1 MKIGNVNIDGYA
13 ALAPMAGV
21 ADKAFRELCMEFGA
35 CYCVSEMVS
44 SKGISYHSA
53 KSAQLMELGENEHP
67 CAVQIFG
74 NEPLTMADAAKFALN
89 YKPEII
95 DINMGCPAPKISG
108 NGAGAALMKDPTLC
122 GEIVKAVVG
131 AVDVPVTVKIRKGFD
146 DDNINAVKVATICEQ
161 NGASAVTVH
170 GRTRAQYYSGKVD
183 LDIIKDVKSA
193 LSIPVI
199 GNGDILSGEDAQRM
213 FEYTGCDLVMVG
225 RGALGNPFLLQNINA
240 YLKGDKQ
247 YTPTFEEKMQ
257 VMKKHIE
264 SLCENKGEYIGMR
277 EARAHIPHYLKGF
290 SGAAKMRND
299 ACKVESLKDLYALIE
314 KAKGLSIINYS

>member
-21 ADKAFRELCMEFGA
+21 ADRAFRELCMEFGA

-44 SKGISYHSA
+44 SKGISYNSE
-53 KSAQLMELGENEHP
+53 KSAQLMELSEREHP

-74 NEPLTMADAAKFALN
+74 NEPHTMADAARFALR

-108 NGAGAALMKDPTLC
+108 NGSGAALMKDPALC
-122 GEIVKAVVG
+122 GEIVRSVVES
-131 AVDVPVTVKIRKGFD
+131 VDIPVTVKIRKGFD
-146 DDNINAVKVATICEQ
+146 DENINAVEVATICEQ

-213 FEYTGCDLVMVG
+213 LEYTGCDLVMVG
-225 RGALGNPFLLQNINA
+225 RGALGNPWIFKNNNA
-240 YLKGDKQ
+240 YFNSDKQ

-299 ACKVESLKDLYALIE
+299 ACKVSTIKDLYVLID
-314 KAKGLSIINYS
+314 KAKGLSIK

>member
-21 ADKAFRELCMEFGA
+21 ADRAFRQLCMDFGA

-44 SKGISYHSA
+44 SKGISFSSE
-53 KSAQLMELGENEHP
+53 KSATLMEIGESEHP

-74 NEPLTMADAAKFALN
+74 TEPETMAQAAVFALK

-108 NGAGAALMKDPTLC
+108 NGAGAALMKDPGLC
-122 GEIVKAVVG
+122 KEIVKSVSS
-131 AVDVPVTVKIRKGFD
+131 AVDIPVTVKIRKGFD
-146 DDNINAVKVATICEQ
+146 DENINAVEIATICEQ
-161 NGASAVTVH
+161 SGAAAVTVH

-193 LSIPVI
+193 LTIPVI
-199 GNGDILSGEDAQRM
+199 GNGDVSSADECKRM
-213 FEYTGCDLVMVG
+213 YDYTGCDLVMVG
-225 RGALGNPFLLQNINA
+225 RASLGNPWIFSEINTWFVG
-240 YLKGDKQ
+240 K
-247 YTPTFEEKMQ
+247 TPYKKPSFEEKML

-277 EARAHIPHYLKGF
+277 QARAHIPHYLKGF
-290 SGAAKMRND
+290 NGAAKLRND
-299 ACKVESLKDLYALIE
+299 ACRVSTLKDLNTLID
-314 KAKGLSIINYS
+314 KASHLVFDK

>member
-21 ADKAFRELCMEFGA
+21 ADRAFRQLCMDFDA

-44 SKGISYHSA
+44 AKGISYNSA
-53 KSAQLMELGENEHP
+53 KSAQLMELSESEHP

-74 NEPLTMADAAKFALN
+74 NEPSTMADAAKFALK

-108 NGAGAALMKDPTLC
+108 NGAGAALMKDPALC
-122 GEIVKAVVG
+122 GEIVKAVVK

-146 DDNINAVKVATICEQ
+146 DDNINAVEVAAICEQ

-170 GRTRAQYYSGKVD
+170 GRTRAQYYSGVVD
-183 LDIIKDVKSA
+183 LNIIKAVKDA

-199 GNGDILSGEDAQRM
+199 GNGDICCGEDAERM
-213 FEYTGCDLVMVG
+213 LDYTGCDLVMVG
-225 RGALGNPFLLQNINA
+225 RGALGNPWVFQNINA
-240 YLKGDKQ
+240 YFNGDKQ
-247 YTPTFEEKMQ
+247 YTPTFDEKMQ

-264 SLCENKGEYIGMR
+264 SLVENKGEYIGMR

-290 SGAAKMRND
+290 NGAAKMRNY
-299 ACKVESLKDLYALIE
+299 ACKVSTLKDLYALID
-314 KAKGLSIINYS
+314 KAKDLI

>member
-1 MKIGNVNIDGYA
+1 MKIGDVNIDGYV

-44 SKGISYHSA
+44 SKGISYNSA
-53 KSAQLMELGENEHP
+53 KSAQLMELSQKEHP

-74 NEPLTMADAAKFALN
+74 NEPETMAEAAKFALQ

-108 NGAGAALMKDPTLC
+108 GGSGAALMKDPTLC
-122 GEIVKAVVG
+122 GEIVKEVVK
-131 AVDVPVTVKIRKGFD
+131 AVDIPVTVKIRKGFD
-146 DDNINAVKVATICEQ
+146 DENINAVEVATICEE

-183 LDIIKDVKSA
+183 LDIIKEVKNA

-199 GNGDILSGEDAQRM
+199 GNGDITTPDDAKRM
-213 FEYTGCDLVMVG
+213 LEYTNCDLLMVG
-225 RGALGNPFLLQNINA
+225 RGALGNPWVFKNINA
-240 YLKGDKQ
+240 YFNGDKL
-247 YTPTFEEKMQ
+247 TVPTFEEKMQ
-257 VMKKHIE
+257 VMKRHIE
-264 SLCENKGEYIGMR
+264 KLAENKGEYVGMK
-277 EARAHIPHYLKGF
+277 EARAHIPHYFKGF
-290 SGAAKMRND
+290 SGAAKLRND
-299 ACKVESLKDLYALIE
+299 ACRVSTLSDLYALIE
-314 KAKGLSIINYS
+314 KAKRSVV

>member
-21 ADKAFRELCMEFGA
+21 ADRAFRQLCMDFGA

-44 SKGISYHSA
+44 AKGISYNSA
-53 KSAQLMELGENEHP
+53 KSAQLMELSESEHP

-74 NEPLTMADAAKFALN
+74 NEPSTMADAAKFALK

-108 NGAGAALMKDPTLC
+108 NGAGAALMKDPALC
-122 GEIVKAVVG
+122 GEIVKAVVK
-131 AVDVPVTVKIRKGFD
+131 AVDIPVTVKIRKGFD
-146 DDNINAVKVATICEQ
+146 DDNINAVEVAAICEQ

-170 GRTRAQYYSGKVD
+170 GRTRAQYYSGVVD
-183 LDIIKDVKSA
+183 LNIIKAVKDA

-199 GNGDILSGEDAQRM
+199 GNGDICCGEDVERM
-213 FEYTGCDLVMVG
+213 LDYTGCDLVMVG
-225 RGALGNPFLLQNINA
+225 RGALGNPWVFQNINA
-240 YLKGDKQ
+240 YFNGDKQ
-247 YTPTFEEKMQ
+247 YTPTFDEKMQ

-264 SLCENKGEYIGMR
+264 SLVENKGEYIGMR

-290 SGAAKMRND
+290 NGAAKMRNY
-299 ACKVESLKDLYALIE
+299 ACKVSTLKDLYALID
-314 KAKGLSIINYS
+314 KAKDLI

>member
-21 ADKAFRELCMEFGA
+21 ADRAFRQLCMDFGA

-44 SKGISYHSA
+44 AKGISYNSA
-53 KSAQLMELGENEHP
+53 KSAQLMELSESEHP

-74 NEPLTMADAAKFALN
+74 NEPSTMADAAKFALK

-108 NGAGAALMKDPTLC
+108 NGAGAALMKDPALC
-122 GEIVKAVVG
+122 GEIVKAVVK

-146 DDNINAVKVATICEQ
+146 DDNINAVEVAAICEQ

-170 GRTRAQYYSGKVD
+170 GRTRAQYYSGVVD
-183 LDIIKDVKSA
+183 LNIIKAVKDA

-199 GNGDILSGEDAQRM
+199 GNGDICCGEDVERM
-213 FEYTGCDLVMVG
+213 LDYTGCDLVMVG
-225 RGALGNPFLLQNINA
+225 RGALGNPWVFQNINA
-240 YLKGDKQ
+240 YFNGDKQ
-247 YTPTFEEKMQ
+247 YTPTFDEKMQ

-264 SLCENKGEYIGMR
+264 SLVENKGEYIGMR

-290 SGAAKMRND
+290 NGAAKMRNY
-299 ACKVESLKDLYALIE
+299 ACKVSTLKDLYALID
-314 KAKGLSIINYS
+314 KAKDLI

>member
-1 MKIGNVNIDGYA
+1 MRIGNVNIDGYA

-21 ADKAFRELCMEFGA
+21 ADKAFRQLCMEFGA

-44 SKGISYHSA
+44 SKGISYNSA

-74 NEPLTMADAAKFALN
+74 NEPHTMADAAKFALN

-122 GEIVKAVVG
+122 GEIVKAVVD
-131 AVDVPVTVKIRKGFD
+131 AVDIPVTVKIRKGFD
-146 DDNINAVKVATICEQ
+146 DDNINAVEVATICEQ
-161 NGASAVTVH
+161 NGASAITIH

-193 LSIPVI
+193 VSVPVI
-199 GNGDILSGEDAQRM
+199 GNGDILTAQDAQRM
-213 FEYTGCDLVMVG
+213 LEYTGCDLVMVG
-225 RGALGNPFLLQNINA
+225 RGALGNPFIFQNINA
-240 YLKGDKQ
+240 YFSGDKQ

-264 SLCENKGEYIGMR
+264 SLCQNKGEYIGMR

-290 SGAAKMRND
+290 SGAAKMRNV
-299 ACKVESLKDLYALIE
+299 ACKVESLKDLYALID
-314 KAKGLSIINYS
+314 KAKGLNI

>member
-21 ADKAFRELCMEFGA
+21 ADRAFRQLCMDFGA

-44 SKGISYHSA
+44 AKGISYNSA
-53 KSAQLMELGENEHP
+53 KSAQLMELSESEHP

-74 NEPLTMADAAKFALN
+74 NEPSTMADAAKFALK

-108 NGAGAALMKDPTLC
+108 NGAGAALMKDPALC
-122 GEIVKAVVG
+122 GEIVKAVVK

-146 DDNINAVKVATICEQ
+146 DDNINAVEVAAICEQ

-170 GRTRAQYYSGKVD
+170 GRTRAQYYSGVVD
-183 LDIIKDVKSA
+183 LNIIKAVKDA

-199 GNGDILSGEDAQRM
+199 GNGDICCGEDAERM
-213 FEYTGCDLVMVG
+213 LDYTGCDLVMVG
-225 RGALGNPFLLQNINA
+225 RGALGNPWVFQNINA
-240 YLKGDKQ
+240 YFNGDKQ
-247 YTPTFEEKMQ
+247 YTPTFDEKMQ

-264 SLCENKGEYIGMR
+264 SLVENKGEYIGMR

-290 SGAAKMRND
+290 NGAAKMRNH
-299 ACKVESLKDLYALIE
+299 ACKVSTLKDLYALID
-314 KAKGLSIINYS
+314 KAKDLI